1 MSFTFKINE
10 DSLKGVEKNI
20 RVAFDKALSNANM
33 LNEIGKTLT
42 DDVREQTRKGKSIP
56 SGLKDLKL
64 LKESWI
70 KRKTR
75 LDKYNQTDAAYEEG
89 GSNLTFTGQLLN
101 AFKHK
106 IIGKGTVEL
115 SFGDSIHKPYK
126 SPTGKAVGKE
136 IKNEDLADYVA
147 LGGRP
152 FVGVRPAMRLR
163 VNRIVRGYIKRALIV
178 ARLLK
183 EIDN

>member
-10 DSLKGVEKNI
+10 DSLKNVEKSV
-20 RVAFDKALSNANM
+20 RVAFDKAISNANM
-33 LNEIGKTLT
+33 LNEIGKTIA

-56 SGLKDLKL
+56 SGLKDFKL

-75 LDKYNQTDAAYEEG
+75 LDKFNETDAAYEEG

-101 AFKHK
+101 SFKHK
-106 IIGKGTVEL
+106 IIGKGMLEL
-115 SFGDSIHKPYK
+115 FFDGNHKPYK
-126 SPTGKAVGKE
+126 SPTGSPVGKE
-136 IKNEDLADYVA
+136 IMNKDLADYVA
-147 LGGRP
+147 KGGRP
-152 FVGVRPAMRLR
+152 FVGVRPAIRLR
-163 VNRIVRGYIKRALIV
+163 VNRIVKGYIKRALIV